1 MVLGSVVKGMTYPKY
16 MYYSGKAYGFGYLP
30 KALIIEPEAW
40 NDESSRWLAKLYGLT
55 YERTLPPE
63 GANEDEAWQD
73 YLERIEG
80 YLRAGSAVQTSRG
93 WMGARQEK
101 NGKIIAFKSTRVFWW
116 EGMSKLVKPDMHY
129 YTIVGLDKDAGQAIM
144 NDPIFGWFGLARE
157 TPVKLNILRQAVRKL
172 KRQHRYITIAFKR
185 GAHKAMSEEQIEALI
200 RKRLRARV
208 AGDDSVYD
216 TKEMWAEFFHRPAR
230 RGFAHGVN
238 AIRAFRADLDPNMFG
253 RLLAARQKRTTIR
266 PVDLIS
272 WLDLNIYHQAW
283 MTMVSAEYLEKEGR
297 LNEWA
302 WSYKLALL
310 FHELNIA
317 STKLRAIFKAEP
329 HLDMALTK
337 SRAVLREI
345 DQALARIEQHM
356 INFLR

>member
-1 MVLGSVVKGMTYPKY
+1 MVLGSVVEGMTYPKY

-40 NDESSRWLAKLYGLT
+40 NDESSEWLAKLYGLT
-55 YERTLPPE
+55 YERTLSPK
-63 GANEDEAWQD
+63 GANEDKAWQD

-93 WMGARQEK
+93 WMGAREEK
-101 NGKIIAFKSTRVFWW
+101 NGRIIAFKGTRVFWW
-116 EGMSKLVKPDMHY
+116 EGMSKRVKPDMHY
-129 YTIVGLDKDAGQAIM
+129 FAIVGLDKEAGEAIM
-144 NDPIFGWFGLARE
+144 NDPIFGWFGMPRE
-157 TPVKLNILRQAVRKL
+157 TPAKLTFLRRAVRKVIP
-172 KRQHRYITIAFKR
+172 QHRYITIAFKR
-185 GAHKAMSEEQIEALI
+185 GANPAMSKERIEGLT

-216 TKEMWAEFFHRPAR
+216 TKEMWAKFFNRPAK
-230 RGFAHGVN
+230 RGFTHGVK
-238 AIRAFRADLDPNMFG
+238 AIRAFRADLAPNMFG
-253 RLLAARQKRTTIR
+253 RLLAAKQKRTKIR
-266 PVDLIS
+266 PIDVVS
-272 WLDLNIYHQAW
+272 WLNLNIYHQAW

-297 LNEWA
+297 LNEWE

-329 HLDMALTK
+329 HLDKALAK
-337 SRAVLREI
+337 SKAVLGQM
-345 DQALARIEQHM
+345 DQALARIEEHM
-356 INFLR
+356 ISYLH